1 MEEMKGF
8 RPGITLDKDEVLD
21 VVASCDEIMEQGDEL
36 GAVEIVFAAEG
47 IKRLLLG
54 RLMGGESR

>member
-21 VVASCDEIMEQGDEL
+21 VVASCDEIMEQADAA
-36 GAVEIVFAAEG
+36 GALEIVFAAEG
-47 IKRLLLG
+47 IKRVLLG
-54 RLMGGESR
+54 RLMGLDGP